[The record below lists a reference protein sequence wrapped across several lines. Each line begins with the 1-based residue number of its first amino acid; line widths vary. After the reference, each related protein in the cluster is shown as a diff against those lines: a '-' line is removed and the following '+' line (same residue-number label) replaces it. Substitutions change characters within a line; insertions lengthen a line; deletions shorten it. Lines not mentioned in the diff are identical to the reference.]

1 MTYGNVIS
9 QIAIINQIQ
18 MVDKRLNFM
27 VFESVLSKT
36 NGGKSIDWLQLIR
49 NFNAAIKIK
58 IRYFVEIKLT
68 K

>member
-1 MTYGNVIS
+1 MIHGNVIS

-36 NGGKSIDWLQLIR
+36 NGGKSID
-49 NFNAAIKIK
+49 
-58 IRYFVEIKLT
+58 
-68 K
+68 